1 MDPRQA
7 APVTAAPAKRVVTL
21 NVPSWELARMKA
33 EQEEYKDKKM
43 EPTSLVGAVRAL
55 NVRNTD
61 ARNSRSNQ
69 GAQQR
74 LRQRSQVR
82 QEVTRDRSSSG
93 SSVRYL
99 GERRKS
105 PERERERGTTF
116 ARTSSPKFA
125 AASSARFDSG
135 DKSSNNKEKDAIR
148 MQQCKVD
155 LEIAKL
161 DRMKSWYAKKRS
173 QRK

>member
-1 MDPRQA
+1 M
-7 APVTAAPAKRVVTL
+7 TL
-21 NVPSWELARMKA
+21 NVPSWELHRFKA
-33 EQEEYKDKKM
+33 SQEEINSRQD

-55 NVRNTD
+55 NVRNADIREKTTD
-61 ARNSRSNQ
+61 TRSNQ
-69 GAQQR
+69 GTQQR

-82 QEVTRDRSSSG
+82 QVVNRDRLSLG

-99 GERRKS
+99 GEKRRS

-116 ARTSSPKFA
+116 ARTSSPKIA
-125 AASSARFDSG
+125 AAISVRFDSG
-135 DKSSNNKEKDAIR
+135 DESSDNEEKDAIR

-161 DRMKSWYAKKRS
+161 DRMKSRYAKKRS